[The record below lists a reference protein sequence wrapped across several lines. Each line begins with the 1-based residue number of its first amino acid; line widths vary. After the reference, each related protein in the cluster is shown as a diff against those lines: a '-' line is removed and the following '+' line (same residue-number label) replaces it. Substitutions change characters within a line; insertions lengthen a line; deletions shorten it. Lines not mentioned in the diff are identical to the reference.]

1 MRLLHH
7 LYPVVL
13 LLLVIG
19 PVRADNDYYDCVVVE
34 RLQLTEKGYRPYPA
48 PDPKLRQRLT
58 IDKQSG
64 AVSGAGS
71 SNFEW
76 ERIRVV
82 KTSPLY
88 NIFMTRGYGSDGT
101 PVKEVVVSK
110 WQGVTQFVSIDVLTD
125 LEILDGTC
133 E

>member
-1 MRLLHH
+1 MRLLHR

-19 PVRADNDYYDCVVVE
+19 PVRADNDTYDCVVVE
-34 RLQLTEKGYRPYPA
+34 HLQLTEKGYRPYPA

-71 SNFEW
+71 SKF
-76 ERIRVV
+76 
-82 KTSPLY
+82 
-88 NIFMTRGYGSDGT
+88 
-101 PVKEVVVSK
+101 
-110 WQGVTQFVSIDVLTD
+110 
-125 LEILDGTC
+125 
-133 E
+133 